1 MNNCSM
7 RHGPGPWC
15 MAREEYL
22 IDGARYDYD
31 SGRVYRVRVWDFVD
45 HTMTERRTWTRDRVL
60 SVLDSGARVR
70 TVTMIKGKWIIGP
83 QVVLQTVDG
92 ASSPKSKKTTTAPV
106 TTSVASHRFG
116 ASRRARVSL
125 AAQRVRSPRRPCHLD
140 LFRHRVDLVGA
151 GRPAM
156 STDFAV
162 NGDELWTST
171 PYRASPRPT
180 PGGTRSPRPRKTME
194 GRTATAMTT
203 SRPSGRDVCVAAPEL
218 SGSTAG

>member
-1 MNNCSM
+1 
-7 RHGPGPWC
+7 

-106 TTSVASHRFG
+106 TTSVACRRFG
-116 ASRRARVSL
+116 ASRRT
-125 AAQRVRSPRRPCHLD
+125 RVRLVVERARSPAETSHSRSDAEPTGEPCPRRLGCRRLEV
-140 LFRHRVDLVGA
+140 R
-151 GRPAM
+151 
-156 STDFAV
+156 
-162 NGDELWTST
+162 TS
-171 PYRASPRPT
+171 
-180 PGGTRSPRPRKTME
+180 
-194 GRTATAMTT
+194 
-203 SRPSGRDVCVAAPEL
+203 
-218 SGSTAG
+218 